1 MRHAS
6 DSEKQCNNTCLVA
19 EAEPAE
25 PVQGEDDEEDEEESQ
40 SAITEI
46 RFIPAD
52 KSMCK

>member
-1 MRHAS
+1 MYLILRS
-6 DSEKQCNNTCLVA
+6 GVMCLVT

>member
-1 MRHAS
+1 MYLILRS
-6 DSEKQCNNTCLVA
+6 GVMCLVT
-19 EAEPAE
+19 EAE